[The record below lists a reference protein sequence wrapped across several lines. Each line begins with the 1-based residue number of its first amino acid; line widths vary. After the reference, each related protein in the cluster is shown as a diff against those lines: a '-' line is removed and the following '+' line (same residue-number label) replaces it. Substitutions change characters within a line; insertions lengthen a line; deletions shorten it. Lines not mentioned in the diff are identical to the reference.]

1 MRGAGTC
8 LAVPSA
14 AGSPWWVLRR
24 RRHACRFRLCGLRR
38 TDTFVAVHNT
48 WMAVPD
54 KQIFCL
60 LGHNGAGKTTTI
72 SMAIGQLNATSGTVK
87 LFGKDMH
94 TDMNFVRQNLGVCPQ
109 HDVLWDDLTGTP
121 LRCFRDLGVP
131 GLTCA
136 DVV

>member
-1 MRGAGTC
+1 
-8 LAVPSA
+8 
-14 AGSPWWVLRR
+14 
-24 RRHACRFRLCGLRR
+24 
-38 TDTFVAVHNT
+38 
-48 WMAVPD
+48 MAVPD